1 MQSMIPMG
9 NRQKIEEL
17 YVKIQNRAPNAVKM
31 TCSSS
36 GKIEEVFKF
45 FQDDT
50 QQEWYSTLD
59 LLLEDSDYLL
69 EQINCVL
76 SGEMRSPSRE
86 VEETPQRVTQPIP
99 GAHTQM
105 GYSIPMYYNAPQAYY
120 QYQPQPTTYYT
131 VNPMYGTYRPM

>member
-1 MQSMIPMG
+1 MIPMG

-45 FQDDT
+45 FEDDT

-59 LLLEDSDYLL
+59 LLLEDSDFLL
-69 EQINCVL
+69 EQINLVL
-76 SGEMRSPSRE
+76 SGELRSPSRE

-99 GAHTQM
+99 GSSQS
-105 GYSIPMYYNAPQAYY
+105 YSMPMYYQTPSAYY
-120 QYQPQPTTYYT
+120 HYQQQPTTYYT
-131 VNPMYGTYRPM
+131 WNPMYRSYRPM